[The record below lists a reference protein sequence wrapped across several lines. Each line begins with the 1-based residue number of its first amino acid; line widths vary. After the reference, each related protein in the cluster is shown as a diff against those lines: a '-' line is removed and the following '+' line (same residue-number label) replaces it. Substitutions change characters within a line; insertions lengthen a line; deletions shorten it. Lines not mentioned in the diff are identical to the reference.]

1 MGRIKW
7 LDTSSSE
14 MVSCVSGG
22 EDIMK
27 EMSVMALGLARSRT
41 RRRSWTDR
49 GPGAGVGA
57 GAAVVLKSQ
66 KSLAFYIKA
75 AALNN
80 AFCSTSLR
88 PALGMS
94 SSTALARY
102 ASSLAYFLI
111 NSLLSSSAADGRFE
125 GSF

>member
-1 MGRIKW
+1 VSVRIGAEYIK
-7 LDTSSSE
+7 
-14 MVSCVSGG
+14 VA
-22 EDIMK
+22 MK
-27 EMSVMALGLARSRT
+27 EVCTRYVCSRRANVT
-41 RRRSWTDR
+41 H
-49 GPGAGVGA
+49 
-57 GAAVVLKSQ
+57 KSDHAT
-66 KSLAFYIKA
+66 LRIHYNMERFTHVYAHRLYEP
-75 AALNN
+75 
-80 AFCSTSLR
+80 TSLR